1 MRQNSHGQDKLP
13 LLEKPAFFLR
23 SYKLRKFLNDC
34 DVLVDMGCGFKA
46 PLIRWLLKNLKI
58 KKAIGLDLSFDE
70 SLRSDSLDLVRVDLN
85 NRIPV
90 KNDVAD
96 YITSLAVLEHL
107 DHPEINLGEVF
118 RILRP
123 GGLLVLTTP
132 TPRAK
137 PILEFLSFKLGLIEK
152 QEITDHKTY
161 FGKDLLR
168 KSLLAAGFLP
178 ENVKIETFF
187 FGLNNFVIAKK

>member
-85 NRIPV
+85 NKIPV